1 MSNTAPEFPKIE
13 PDDVQIPEGKSF
25 EEWIDSHIALY
36 ETRTLDIDNTNGV
49 LHITNRGKFGGRI
62 GKNYGATG
70 FFRSQKIE
78 GQWIMVDPEGYQWF
92 QLACKWLLLHKTLHF

>member
-36 ETRTLDIDNTNGV
+36 ETRTLDWNA
-49 LHITNRGKFGGRI
+49 LKFQAD
-62 GKNYGATG
+62 Y
-70 FFRSQKIE
+70 
-78 GQWIMVDPEGYQWF
+78 DPKYRR
-92 QLACKWLLLHKTLHF
+92 A